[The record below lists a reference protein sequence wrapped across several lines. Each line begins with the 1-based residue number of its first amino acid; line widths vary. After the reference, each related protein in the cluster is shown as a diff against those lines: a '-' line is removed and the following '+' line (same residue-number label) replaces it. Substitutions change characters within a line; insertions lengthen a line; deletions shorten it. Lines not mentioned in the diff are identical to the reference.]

1 MSFTGVEGREEAATE
16 ETLAH
21 HALSATHRLGYPFQV
36 LPGAKTELNLDMIQ
50 EVKCVTVKNV
60 KTFAGR
66 LYEMI
71 QLFLMNSRCRFW
83 PSTFQSVPSWFC
95 QALYCAP

>member
-1 MSFTGVEGREEAATE
+1 MSFARVQGREEPVTK

-21 HALSATHRLGYPFQV
+21 HALSTAHILGYPFQV
-36 LPGAKTELNLDMIQ
+36 LPRAKTELNLDMIQ
-50 EVKCVTVKNV
+50 EVKCVTVKNI

-71 QLFLMNSRCRFW
+71 QLFLMNSRCC
-83 PSTFQSVPSWFC
+83 FC
-95 QALYCAP
+95 QYTNQPAAS